1 MKVLSGFPDSRP
13 PTLRSNVIFNITA
26 PLTFLKTWRETK
38 EYVLC
43 SYVQE
48 KYIFLSHI
56 KERLQNW
63 VSSNK

>member
-1 MKVLSGFPDSRP
+1 MKVLRGFPIIP
-13 PTLRSNVIFNITA
+13 ALPLEVKCNFNITV
-26 PLTFLKTWRETK
+26 PLTFLKTSRETK

-56 KERLQNW
+56 KE
-63 VSSNK
+63 